1 VRLSDRD
8 RKLLWGGAGR
18 RCARCRRKLVVEA
31 VNGDRESIV
40 GDEAHIIAEAID
52 GPRGRDG
59 DRTNL
64 ESYGNAILLC
74 KVDHKIVDDQPSAFP
89 VAALLQMKAGHERW
103 VDEALDAAE
112 KEVALSV
119 ANVAVARETART
131 QAMSRFSPSDW
142 CVSLDGT
149 QELIVR
155 AVATLPSPVQ
165 LGPVVDPR
173 PTGQLGPET
182 RETFIEQVLD
192 AAPITGLVRSQAAG
206 WGWAAEHGWRS
217 EGGTGN
223 RELTRLSF
231 DIEWPSYHIRRPIG
245 MTASVLTG
253 PTGIG
258 SGSPPGLVLAI
269 DLIINLTELDASRRP
284 ANMAY
289 RSTPP
294 PVPAALSLAE
304 LAAYLRPL
312 VGVGA
317 IAHQL
322 TGSLLSE
329 KPSAGV
335 IALWLQLGTVELER
349 VVRLD
354 SLKRLRDGLM
364 VRRWTQTD
372 GWALDVG
379 KETPDAGGFV
389 RDFLAGLLEHADY
402 RRFQEEIDA
411 IVQKGK

>member
-1 VRLSDRD
+1 MR
-8 RKLLWGGAGR
+8 
-18 RCARCRRKLVVEA
+18 
-31 VNGDRESIV
+31 
-40 GDEAHIIAEAID
+40 
-52 GPRGRDG
+52 
-59 DRTNL
+59 
-64 ESYGNAILLC
+64 
-74 KVDHKIVDDQPSAFP
+74 
-89 VAALLQMKAGHERW
+89 
-103 VDEALDAAE
+103 
-112 KEVALSV
+112 
-119 ANVAVARETART
+119 
-131 QAMSRFSPSDW
+131 
-142 CVSLDGT
+142 
-149 QELIVR
+149 
-155 AVATLPSPVQ
+155 
-165 LGPVVDPR
+165 
-173 PTGQLGPET
+173 
-182 RETFIEQVLD
+182 
-192 AAPITGLVRSQAAG
+192 
-206 WGWAAEHGWRS
+206 
-217 EGGTGN
+217 
-223 RELTRLSF
+223 
-231 DIEWPSYHIRRPIG
+231 
-245 MTASVLTG
+245 ASVLTG

-258 SGSPPGLVLAI
+258 PGSPPGLALAI

-312 VGVGA
+312 AGVGA

-322 TGSLLSE
+322 GGSLLSE

-411 IVQKGK
+411 IMQKVK